1 MEKNLEAQLR
11 MNTVVDTLKSTPVR
25 YATFVDKRTKMYFL
39 QRILILPLVVGWDHH
54 PRGSW
59 KWQCSTV
66 SDQSPNESKF
76 STSTKSLQSLPRD
89 QSHRTSRHPQVKSFY
104 SRKLGRL
111 SNVTISLFYRKAQ
124 LFLMEDTASSVLRCY
139 ENYISGHSTA
149 LSQAVALQLLFDVR
163 FVGALLLARDNRVW
177 I

>member
-111 SNVTISLFYRKAQ
+111 SNVTFTVLQEGAVMLRLKVLWKLHFWPFHCTI
-124 LFLMEDTASSVLRCY
+124 ASCCASV
-139 ENYISGHSTA
+139 
-149 LSQAVALQLLFDVR
+149 AVWRSIRRSIAPGKRQ
-163 FVGALLLARDNRVW
+163 
-177 I
+177 